1 MNKKKTPSL
10 FGEEFEK
17 EFWHDEW
24 EGMPEFVQEQEESY
38 HKLIIRFRNEEDL
51 QDFATKIS
59 QKINNRTKSI
69 WHPKLTF
76 KDHFSKRYVDES

>member
-1 MNKKKTPSL
+1 MKEKSQQSL
-10 FGEEFEK
+10 FGEEFDK
-17 EFWHDEW
+17 EYWQDEL

-38 HKLIIRFRNEEDL
+38 HKIIIRFRNEEDL

-59 QKINNRTKSI
+59 QNHNNRTKSI
-69 WHPKLTF
+69 WHPKLIF